1 MAFARVVRTEA
12 LLIHA
17 WPYRETD
24 FLVELMTEKCGRIR
38 CHMRN
43 SRPEAF
49 RPFEIKVTQAKGYFS
64 ASDFRYTQSLL
75 IRHNEARLIGLY
87 VNELV
92 YRLVPTALVDESLYG
107 SYLATLAHLEVRIRV
122 QAALRFFEQ
131 RVLQLIGHAL
141 DYRADRN
148 SQAIVEQQRYNFM
161 ANSGFNPS
169 ADGRYTGAQ
178 LLSVARADY
187 DITGALTLAR
197 ECQQQQIEAILQ
209 PQALFSRKWSIATP
223 ALHRET
229 PK

>member
-1 MAFARVVRTEA
+1 MAFARAVRTEA

-49 RPFEIKVTQAKGYFS
+49 RPFEIKVTQIKGYFTT
-64 ASDFRYTQSLL
+64 SDFRYTQALL

-92 YRLVPTALVDESLYG
+92 YRLVPTALPDESLYG

-141 DYRADRN
+141 DYRTDRD
-148 SQAIVEQQRYNFM
+148 SQGIVEQQSYNFIP
-161 ANSGFNPS
+161 NSGFDINPE
-169 ADGRYTGAQ
+169 GRYTGRQ
-178 LLSVARADY
+178 LLSVAQADY
-187 DITGALTLAR
+187 DVAGALTLAR